1 MVGNSPI
8 NKRLS
13 NNNKSGWLGEQKN
26 NNKSTFSYEMSEF
39 QDSTVSQLGGVDN
52 NKSNIIGV
60 DKSNTIGVD
69 KKCMKVSKFNNNK
82 DLNNN
87 E

>member
-1 MVGNSPI
+1 
-8 NKRLS
+8 
-13 NNNKSGWLGEQKN
+13 
-26 NNKSTFSYEMSEF
+26 MS
-39 QDSTVSQLGGVDN
+39 QVGGVDN

-60 DKSNTIGVD
+60 DKSNIIGVD
-69 KKCMKVSKFNNNK
+69 KKGMKVSKFNNNK

>member
-1 MVGNSPI
+1 
-8 NKRLS
+8 
-13 NNNKSGWLGEQKN
+13 
-26 NNKSTFSYEMSEF
+26 MS
-39 QDSTVSQLGGVDN
+39 QVGGVDN
-52 NKSNIIGV
+52 NKSNMIISV
-60 DKSNTIGVD
+60 DKSNIIGVD